1 MKLFSSWKTMLNPFL
16 YKDRTSSS
24 VLNTVFKTQSD
35 NVCKINPNVTQMKPP
50 NILLYSPGKRHEV
63 SDGAIKLL
71 QLCLAKHSYT
81 LYPISTTS
89 FRKDPWIK
97 NTHTVIVWGCE
108 SFFSDKD
115 NQTHTSNLL
124 KSFITSGGNILMFN
138 YIPVSEPSPFHVEKL
153 PIISGPLFIKQG
165 EEKKVLEQ
173 KYFPSFVLKG
183 NAKSIHEVI
192 VDEKLLNVSMHHS
205 TENTGKLSIST
216 LPLLVGAND
225 TATNPMVCSLLKQLL
240 KSVGL
245 NCCDDDV
252 QVIVNQMQQKI
263 AFLYSNTLQLQEEF
277 LQSLQK
283 IESFAL
289 IPYNNDITPE
299 SVQELTE
306 RSNKTTLV
314 YTKEENVYNY
324 STKLSCSFNQDVY
337 FNNLS
342 TRSYGR
348 IVVYG
353 DVMTSTMSVFD
364 GLTCTKLPPN
374 LGAVAIAKQQT
385 MGKGRSGNQWISP
398 LGCAMFTI
406 VVDIPMN
413 SKLGQCLPF
422 LQLITTTAA
431 VKGVR
436 SINKLQD
443 VELRIKWPND
453 IYYGKH
459 VKLGGVVVQS
469 TMLNNMCYASIGCGI
484 NVSNSQPTMCVN
496 KILRD
501 EHSLQLQLT
510 TEEVIARTITE
521 LENLIID
528 FQKNGAE
535 SFLKIYYKYWL
546 HSMAEVEVIM
556 DESNT
561 KVECTVV
568 GVDDYGFLRVR
579 RHDTAE
585 VTTLCPDG
593 NSFDMMQNQILP
605 KLKRKT

>member
-1 MKLFSSWKTMLNPFL
+1 MKLFSLWKTMLNPFL

-24 VLNTVFKTQSD
+24 VLTTVFKAQSG
-35 NVCKINPNVTQMKPP
+35 NACKINSNVTQMKPP
-50 NILLYSPGKRHEV
+50 NILLYSPGKQHEV
-63 SDGAIKLL
+63 SNGAIKLL
-71 QLCLAKHSYT
+71 QLYLAKHSYT

-115 NQTHTSNLL
+115 NQAHTSNLL
-124 KSFITSGGNILMFN
+124 QSFITSGGNVLMFN
-138 YIPVSEPSPFHVEKL
+138 YIPVCDHALFHVEKL
-153 PIISGPLFIKQG
+153 PSLSGPLFVKQG
-165 EEKKVLEQ
+165 EGKKALEQ
-173 KYFPSFVLKG
+173 EYWPSFVLKG
-183 NAKSIHEVI
+183 NAKSMHQVN
-192 VDEKLLNVSMHHS
+192 VDEKLLNVSMLHS
-205 TENTGKLSIST
+205 TENAGKLSISM
-216 LPLLVGAND
+216 LPLLIGAND
-225 TATNPMVCSLLKQLL
+225 TTKPLVCSLLKQLL

-245 NCCDDDV
+245 NCCNDDG
-252 QVIVNQMQQKI
+252 QINVNQMQQKI
-263 AFLYSNTLQLQEEF
+263 SFLYSNTPQLQEEF

-283 IESFAL
+283 VESFAL
-289 IPYNNDITPE
+289 IPFKDDITPE
-299 SVQELTE
+299 SVQELIE
-306 RSNKTTLV
+306 SSNKTTLI
-314 YTKEENVYNY
+314 YTKEGNVCNY

-364 GLTCTKLPPN
+364 GLTCTKLPSN
-374 LGAVAIAKQQT
+374 LGAVAITKQQT

-406 VVDIPMN
+406 VVNIPMN
-413 SKLGQCLPF
+413 SNLGQCLPF

-431 VKGVR
+431 VKGIR

-453 IYYGKH
+453 IYYGNH

-496 KILRD
+496 KILKD
-501 EHSLQLQLT
+501 EQSLQLQLT

-521 LENLIID
+521 LENLITD

-605 KLKRKT
+605 KQKRKT